1 MMDAAYV
8 YILTNKP
15 YGTLYIGVTSD
26 LLKRIWEHKT
36 DAVEGFTKRH
46 GLKRLAWYEVHE
58 SIIEAITR
66 EKQIKEWRRDWKI
79 NLIQAVNP
87 DWLDLYE
94 GLTA

>member
-1 MMDAAYV
+1 MDAAYV

-15 YGTLYIGVTSD
+15 YGTLYVGITSD
-26 LLKRIWEHKT
+26 LLKRIWEDRT
-36 DAVEGFTKRH
+36 DAVEGFTNRH

-58 SIIEAITR
+58 PIVEAITR

-79 NLIQAVNP
+79 NLIQTVNP
-87 DWLDLYE
+87 GWLDLYE

>member
-1 MMDAAYV
+1 MDAAYV

-15 YGTLYIGVTSD
+15 YGTLYVGVTSD
-26 LLKRIWEHKT
+26 VLKRIWEHKA
-36 DAVEGFTKRH
+36 DVVEGFTKRH
-46 GLKRLAWYEVHE
+46 GLKRLVWYEVHE

-79 NLIQAVNP
+79 NLIQTLNA